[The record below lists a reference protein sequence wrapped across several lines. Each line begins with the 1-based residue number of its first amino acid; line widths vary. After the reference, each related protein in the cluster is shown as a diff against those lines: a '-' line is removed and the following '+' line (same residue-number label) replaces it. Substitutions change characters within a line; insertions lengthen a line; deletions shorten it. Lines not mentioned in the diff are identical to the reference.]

1 MNSLPY
7 SPGLGARAVTISRV
21 ADNQWHAVENDLV
34 VGRGHASRRLDGR
47 TFLSIDT
54 WRGAVFDRLAEAM
67 LADRPA
73 PRYTVVDET
82 DRTLTASWERA
93 GFTSWRRESEFVV
106 PTDPR
111 VTGFTPATVPSGVVV
126 RTADEVAEAP
136 LRKLDAAIRAEVE
149 ATVGWQTMPAEVL
162 PWQGGTRPIDP
173 SKYTV
178 AVRDDRYVGLVRVAT
193 MTRRPR
199 IGLVAVLAA
208 EQRHGI
214 ARALLSQVLNG
225 LHHAG
230 FEAATAEVDETN
242 QAATA
247 LFEGLGARRTGSSLE
262 LVSRPGKA

>member
-1 MNSLPY
+1 MNSLPN
-7 SPGLGARAVTISRV
+7 SAGLGAHAVTISRV

-54 WRGAVFDRLAEAM
+54 WRDTVFDRLATAM
-67 LADRPA
+67 LAGQSTPQ
-73 PRYTVVDET
+73 YTVVDET
-82 DRTLTASWERA
+82 DRDLRASWERA
-93 GFTSWRRESEFVV
+93 GFTQWRRESEYVV
-106 PTDPR
+106 PTR
-111 VTGFTPATVPSGVVV
+111 LTPATVPPGVVIA
-126 RTADEVAEAP
+126 TTDDVAEAP
-136 LRKLDAAIRAEVE
+136 LRELDQAIRAEVE
-149 ATVGWQTMPAEVL
+149 STVGWQTMPAEVL
-162 PWQGGTRPIDP
+162 PWQGGTRPLDP

-214 ARALLSQVLNG
+214 ARTLLTQVLDG
-225 LHHAG
+225 LHRSG
-230 FEAATAEVDETN
+230 FDAATAEVDDTN
-242 QAATA
+242 AAAIA

-262 LVSRPGKA
+262 LIHRPGKA

>member
-1 MNSLPY
+1 MNPLPF
-7 SPGLGARAVTISRV
+7 SPGLGAHAMTISRV
-21 ADNQWHAVENDLV
+21 ADSQWHAIENDLV

-54 WRGAVFDRLAEAM
+54 WRDAVFDQLAAAM
-67 LADRPA
+67 LADQPA

-82 DRTLTASWERA
+82 DRDLTASWVRA
-93 GFTSWRRESEFVV
+93 GFATWRRESEFAV
-106 PTDPR
+106 PTGL
-111 VTGFTPATVPSGVVV
+111 TTAAAPAGVVIA
-126 RTADEVAEAP
+126 TADDVAEAP
-136 LRKLDAAIRAEVE
+136 LRELDQAIRAEVE
-149 ATVGWQTMPAEVL
+149 STVGWQTMPAEVL

-178 AVRDDRYVGLVRVAT
+178 AVRDDRYVGMVRVAT

-199 IGLVAVLAA
+199 IGLVAVLAT

-214 ARALLSQVLNG
+214 ARALLSQALG
-225 LHHAG
+225 ELHRSG

-242 QAATA
+242 EAAMA
-247 LFEGLGARRTGSSLE
+247 LFEGLGARRMGSSLE